1 MYVHMYEETSAE
13 LDEFAYKP
21 GYKNFVLV
29 HLLLCYYIFV
39 RIFSK
44 LHARMRSDT
53 EAKSRISSS
62 LDGKPSY
69 ESTDR
74 KQGC

>member
-1 MYVHMYEETSAE
+1 MYTCMKKQVQNWMSLRTNPATK
-13 LDEFAYKP
+13 D
-21 GYKNFVLV
+21 FVLV

-74 KQGC
+74 KQGY